1 MRRHSRRWPIPMCWF
16 GVHRPL
22 RGAVVWDGI
31 HYVSHCRDCGSP
43 LRRHDNGWR
52 KDWLEPERAAAD

>member
-1 MRRHSRRWPIPMCWF
+1 MCWF